1 MPVLEFLEEIRQYNL
16 VKTSLGSSLC
26 NGGVIIWSMQIKSLE
41 AELKKQD
48 AQEKMLKNG
57 EEVNATES
65 FLQLVRNYSLLSNI
79 NVSSVFIT

>member
-1 MPVLEFLEEIRQYNL
+1 
-16 VKTSLGSSLC
+16 
-26 NGGVIIWSMQIKSLE
+26 MQIKSLE